1 MVDACPMGPGIGVR
15 APGYQQMGPG
25 IGVPTDSPGIGV
37 LTSSR
42 RPSYTSVFTISSVSS
57 VDSSIYLMD
66 TLQGR
71 AHERKLKMILL
82 W

>member
-1 MVDACPMGPGIGVR
+1 MGGGCLPDGSGHRGTNRWIR
-15 APGYQQMGPG
+15 ASGYQQMG
-25 IGVPTDSPGIGV
+25 PGIGV

-66 TLQGR
+66 TLQSR
-71 AHERKLKMILL
+71 AHERKLKMIVL